1 MVQVLIIFTKG
12 AIIMSDTTFIKQKAQ
27 AIPANDTFIAEKAQT
42 TETTNKLIR
51 NTYTLLSM
59 TLAFTAFTSWIA
71 MTLKLPHPGFLI
83 TLVGF
88 FGLFFVTAKLK
99 DSAWGLVAIFA
110 LTGFMGLTLGP
121 ILNHYLHAFRNGHEL
136 IMMAFGSTAV
146 IFLALS
152 GYALT
157 TKKDFSF
164 LSGFLFVGL
173 IVALFGMLAAW
184 LFAIP
189 ALQLAISAVVV
200 LLMAGY
206 ILYDTSN
213 IVNGY
218 ETNYIMATI
227 ALYLDIYNMFV
238 NLLALFGLAGED

>member
-1 MVQVLIIFTKG
+1 
-12 AIIMSDTTFIKQKAQ
+12 MSDTTFIKQKAQ
-27 AIPANDTFIAEKAQT
+27 AIPANDIFIAEKAQT

-71 MTLKLPHPGFLI
+71 MTLKLPPFGFLI

>member
-27 AIPANDTFIAEKAQT
+27 AIPANDIFIAEKAQT

>member
-12 AIIMSDTTFIKQKAQ
+12 AIIMSDSTFIKQKAQ
-27 AIPANDTFIAEKAQT
+27 AIPANDIFIAEKAQT

>member
-27 AIPANDTFIAEKAQT
+27 AIPANDIFIAEKAQT

-218 ETNYIMATI
+218 ETNYIMATV

-238 NLLALFGLAGED
+238 NLLALFGLAGEE

>member
-1 MVQVLIIFTKG
+1 
-12 AIIMSDTTFIKQKAQ
+12 MSETTFLKEKVQ
-27 AIPANDTFIAEKAQT
+27 AIPANDIFIAEKEQT

-51 NTYTLLSM
+51 NTYMLLSM

-71 MTLKLPHPGFLI
+71 MTLKIPHPGMLI
-83 TLVGF
+83 SLIGV
-88 FGLFFVTAKLK
+88 FGLFFITAKLK

-121 ILNHYLHAFRNGHEL
+121 VLNHYLHAFRNGHEL
-136 IMMAFGSTAV
+136 ILMAFGSTAA
-146 IFLALS
+146 IFLTLS

-164 LSGFLFVGL
+164 MSGFLFVGL
-173 IVALFGMLAAW
+173 IVALLGSLGAMF
-184 LFAIP
+184 FAIP
-189 ALQLAISAVVV
+189 GLQLAISAVVV

-238 NLLALFGLAGED
+238 NLLALFGLAGEE

>member
-1 MVQVLIIFTKG
+1 MNE
-12 AIIMSDTTFIKQKAQ
+12 TTFIKDKVQTL
-27 AIPANDTFIAEKAQT
+27 PAKDSFFVEESQSTLA
-42 TETTNKLIR
+42 TNKLIR

-59 TLAFTAFTSWIA
+59 TLLFTAFTSWIA
-71 MTLKLPHPGFLI
+71 MTLKIPHPGMIL
-83 TLVGF
+83 TLLGF
-88 FGLFFVTAKLK
+88 FGLFFITAKLK

-173 IVALFGMLAAW
+173 IVALLGMLGAW
-184 LFAIP
+184 FFAIP

-238 NLLALFGLAGED
+238 NLLALFGLAGEE

>member
-1 MVQVLIIFTKG
+1 
-12 AIIMSDTTFIKQKAQ
+12 MSETTFIKEKVQ
-27 AIPANDTFIAEKAQT
+27 AIPANDIFIAEKTEVRT

-59 TLAFTAFTSWIA
+59 TLAFTAFTAWVA

-83 TLVGF
+83 TLIGF

-173 IVALFGMLAAW
+173 IVAFFGMLGAW

-238 NLLALFGLAGED
+238 NLLALFGLAGDE

>member
-1 MVQVLIIFTKG
+1 
-12 AIIMSDTTFIKQKAQ
+12 MSETTFIKQKAQ
-27 AIPANDTFIAEKAQT
+27 AIPTNDIFIAEKAQT

-83 TLVGF
+83 SLIGV
-88 FGLFFVTAKLK
+88 FGLFFITAKLK
-99 DSAWGLVAIFA
+99 DSVWGLVAIFA

-121 ILNHYLHAFRNGHEL
+121 VLNHYLHAFRNGHEL
-136 IMMAFGSTAV
+136 ILMAFGSTAV

-164 LSGFLFVGL
+164 MSGFLFVGL
-173 IVALFGMLAAW
+173 IVALLGSLGAF
-184 LFAIP
+184 FFQIP
-189 ALQLAISAVVV
+189 GLQLAISAVVV

-238 NLLALFGLAGED
+238 NLLALFGLAGEE

>member
-1 MVQVLIIFTKG
+1 
-12 AIIMSDTTFIKQKAQ
+12 MSGSTLIKQKAQ
-27 AIPANDTFIAEKAQT
+27 AIPADDVFIAEKAQT

-71 MTLKLPHPGFLI
+71 MALKLPHFS
-83 TLVGF
+83 TLLPAPFGMLMTLATI
-88 FGLFFVTAKLK
+88 FGLFFITAKLK
-99 DSAWGLVAIFA
+99 DSVWGLVSIFA

-121 ILNHYLHAFRNGHEL
+121 VLNHYLHAFRNGHEL
-136 IMMAFGSTAV
+136 IIMAFGSTAT

-164 LSGFLFVGL
+164 MGGFLFVGL
-173 IVALFGMLAAW
+173 IVAFFGMLGA
-184 LFAIP
+184 LFFQIP

-238 NLLALFGLAGED
+238 NLLNLFGLAGEE

>member
-12 AIIMSDTTFIKQKAQ
+12 AIIMSDTTLIKQKAQ